1 MYAAPRS
8 TRQVGVFLFA
18 DGDDPDDALSTSGL
32 VLPLPPLT
40 VVVVDE
46 DDDDADVV
54 ALLASSSASPPDRR
68 GAASCSAAIVWLQ
81 RTIAHKLK
89 ARLLLCRA
97 AQQSLYLSF
106 SSLRISHRCLY
117 SRTRIFFHFFI
128 FFCERS
134 ANSKGTLLPPLPWAC
149 TASVT
154 GL

>member
-106 SSLRISHRCLY
+106 SSLRIVS
-117 SRTRIFFHFFI
+117 
-128 FFCERS
+128 
-134 ANSKGTLLPPLPWAC
+134 
-149 TASVT
+149 
-154 GL
+154 

>member
-81 RTIAHKLK
+81 RTQRRTIAHT
-89 ARLLLCRA
+89 A
-97 AQQSLYLSF
+97 AAAVPRTAELVSFFQFSYVSLITGVQPYDES
-106 SSLRISHRCLY
+106 
-117 SRTRIFFHFFI
+117 FFI
-128 FFCERS
+128 FSYF
-134 ANSKGTLLPPLPWAC
+134 
-149 TASVT
+149 
-154 GL
+154 

>member
-106 SSLRISHRCLY
+106 SSLRISHRC
-117 SRTRIFFHFFI
+117 TAVRIFFHFFI
-128 FFCERS
+128 FLREVSQQQRDSPPPSPMGMHRS
-134 ANSKGTLLPPLPWAC
+134 SYRAL
-149 TASVT
+149 V
-154 GL
+154 

>member
-81 RTIAHKLK
+81 PYSVIEKHGCCLGCAQPGKYLRLGIAEILPTTK
-89 ARLLLCRA
+89 
-97 AQQSLYLSF
+97 
-106 SSLRISHRCLY
+106 SSKKIQ
-117 SRTRIFFHFFI
+117 F
-128 FFCERS
+128 
-134 ANSKGTLLPPLPWAC
+134 
-149 TASVT
+149 
-154 GL
+154 